1 MRGLTEIKSNQAT
14 IDSREVAEMM
24 GKTHSDL
31 LKSIQGSGKN
41 LGIIPVLTKGNF
53 HLVDY
58 FIESTYIDTKGE
70 VRKCY
75 LVTKMGCELLGNKLQ
90 GEKGILFSA
99 SYVKRFNE
107 MEKQLTNNL
116 LSFQIEDP
124 IERAKAWIKEME
136 NNQKLLAEKDE
147 IIEELSPLAK
157 LARERIDST
166 GTVSITDL
174 TKTYGL
180 QRGQLTCWAKI
191 KGFIHKKLREVNK
204 SGDIYFKVIQDIN
217 GHKNIAIRE
226 EGIAFI
232 DKNIDEIR
240 QSPCKYKI
248 EN

>member
-1 MRGLTEIKSNQAT
+1 MPSLNNNDSKLVIDSIEISKMMNVEHKYLLRKLNGDRSRKGIISILTEGQIVV
-14 IDSREVAEMM
+14 D
-24 GKTHSDL
+24 
-31 LKSIQGSGKN
+31 
-41 LGIIPVLTKGNF
+41 
-53 HLVDY
+53 DY
-58 FIESTYIDTKGE
+58 FVESTYKDVSGKE
-70 VRKCY
+70 NKCY
-75 LVTKMGCELLGNKLQ
+75 LCTRLGCEFLANKFT
-90 GEKGILFSA
+90 GEKGILFTA
-99 SYVKRFNE
+99 KYVKRFNE

-240 QSPCKYKI
+240 QSPCKYKA